1 MTVARPVLGI
11 LTLYLNDQK
20 QLEERPIYQ
29 RMIVAGKRLGMDV
42 MVFTPADVDYEG
54 NRIHAMYYDP
64 SSKIWSRRW
73 SAFPHLIFDRC
84 RIQHSPRF
92 EQLKKFRSRYGHL
105 GFLNRPLRNKWTIYK
120 TLQSQPRF
128 QNKQPQTLMYASHRD
143 LTDMLKKHPLV
154 FLKPINGTG
163 GRGILR
169 IERLAG
175 SMYSIQGR
183 DQSRKIIRPQKVG
196 ANGLQNRLKSWSLG
210 GGRYIVQQGI
220 QLKLPSGRVHDYRM
234 LVQKNGRGEWEP
246 TGCAGRIGAAG
257 SITSNLHG
265 GGKAAKMEELLDSWI
280 DEGLQPSEVRH
291 EAEQFSIEVAE
302 YLERQYGRLCE
313 LALDL
318 AIDRQGGIW
327 LLEVNPKPARE
338 VFKQSGD
345 SDTYDRA
352 IVKPLEYALYLYNRK
367 AQRKSG
373 RRTKDSRPVGSG
385 KAGRRAGGERTKG
398 SRPAY
403 QRKGRSETNPVDS
416 GKAGSLSVRRKPSAK
431 EGFGK
436 TGQAGVRV
444 PGGFLRRSTVLP
456 GKPLAADRPVVRSVQ
471 RLPEPEEDWAPEKH
485 APELEPPAEDVAKT
499 DTGSMSAEGPAES

>member
-1 MTVARPVLGI
+1 MARPVLGI
-11 LTLYLNDQK
+11 LTLYLNNQK
-20 QLEERPIYQ
+20 QLEERPVYQ

-54 NRIHAMYYDP
+54 NRINAMFYDP
-64 SSKIWSRRW
+64 STKIWSRRR

-84 RIQHSPRF
+84 RIQNSPRF

-105 GFLNRPLRNKWTIYK
+105 GFLNRPLRNKWKIYK

-169 IERLAG
+169 IEKLGG

-196 ANGLQNRLKSWSLG
+196 ANGLRNRLSSWRLG
-210 GGRYIVQQGI
+210 GGRYIIQQGI

-280 DEGLQPSEVRH
+280 DEGLQSSEIRL

-345 SDTYDRA
+345 PDTYDRA

-367 AQRKSG
+367 AKRKSG
-373 RRTKDSRPVGSG
+373 GRTKDSRPVGSG
-385 KAGRRAGGERTKG
+385 KAGRRAGGDRTKG
-398 SRPAY
+398 IRPAD
-403 QRKGRSETNPVDS
+403 QRKGRSETTPVDS
-416 GKAGSLSVRRKPSAK
+416 GKAGSLSVRREPSAK
-431 EGFGK
+431 ESFGK
-436 TGQAGVRV
+436 TGQARVRV
-444 PGGFLRRSTVLP
+444 PGGFLRRSPVLP

-471 RLPEPEEDWAPEKH
+471 RLPEPEEDWTPESQ
-485 APELEPPAEDVAKT
+485 ATELEPPSEAAAET

>member
-1 MTVARPVLGI
+1 MARPVLGI

-20 QLEERPIYQ
+20 LLEERPIYQ

-54 NRIHAMYYDP
+54 NRINAMYYDP
-64 SSKIWSRRW
+64 SSKAWSRRW
-73 SAFPHLIFDRC
+73 SSFPHLIFDRC
-84 RIQHSPRF
+84 RIQNSPRF

-128 QNKQPQTLMYASHRD
+128 QNKQPQTVLYASHRD
-143 LTDMLKKHPLV
+143 LADMLKKHPLV

-175 SMYSIQGR
+175 GMYSIQGR

-196 ANGLQNRLKSWSLG
+196 AGGLQSRLSSWSLG

-280 DEGLQPSEVRH
+280 DEGLQASEVRL

-345 SDTYDRA
+345 IDTYDRA
-352 IVKPLEYALYLYNRK
+352 IVKPLEYALYLYNRR

-373 RRTKDSRPVGSG
+373 GRTTGSRTQGQPSRRLRQGRQARRRRPDEGKPSGRPAERPYGTRRKRQGGQPLCPEEAFGKRRIRQNDAAARPGSG
-385 KAGRRAGGERTKG
+385 RVPEAQTHPARQASGRRPAGGPV
-398 SRPAY
+398 RP
-403 QRKGRSETNPVDS
+403 TDS
-416 GKAGSLSVRRKPSAK
+416 GA
-431 EGFGK
+431 
-436 TGQAGVRV
+436 
-444 PGGFLRRSTVLP
+444 
-456 GKPLAADRPVVRSVQ
+456 
-471 RLPEPEEDWAPEKH
+471 
-485 APELEPPAEDVAKT
+485 
-499 DTGSMSAEGPAES
+499 